1 MQVQSSFSLSSSS
14 SSDMEMLEVLA
25 ASARLTVAMQEASLS
40 SSNKPSSIRL
50 LRSSSF
56 RSEVKEVVEIELE
69 RRLVPDRL
77 RLLVPFESVKLLR
90 LRPS

>member
-56 RSEVKEVVEIELE
+56 SSEVKEVVEIELE

>member
-25 ASARLTVAMQEASLS
+25 ASARLTVAVQGTSLS

-56 RSEVKEVVEIELE
+56 SSEVKEVVEIELE